1 MAGHSKFK
9 NIQYRKGAQ
18 DKKRAKQ
25 FAKIGREIQIAV
37 KIGGTDPESNPRLRL
52 AITNARSVN
61 MPKDNVDRAINK
73 NNTEASDYSEVRY
86 EGYGPFGTAFIV
98 EALTDNKNRTASE
111 IRSIFSKNGGNLG
124 ETGSVSFNFNKVG
137 EIQIKKEI
145 DDSALEDLLE
155 HGLEDYNTEDDVT
168 YLYSSFEE
176 LASFEKILVDKNFES
191 ALQGLELLHAL
202 VETYEDLI
210 ELIALPQKVN
220 SYQELKKWC
229 GGQFHH
235 YQSISKKH
243 SEVRNFEQLK
253 SFINSI
259 NFKKVI
265 K

>member
-25 FAKIGREIQIAV
+25 FAKIGREIQIAE

-145 DDSALEDLLE
+145 DDSALEDLLDY
-155 HGLEDYNTEDDVT
+155 GLEDYNTDDDVT

-176 LASFEKILVDKNFES
+176 LASFEKILVDKNFDIES
-191 ALQGLELLHAL
+191 ANIIWKPNLTVKIEKKEDLEKLIRLNEELEDNDDVQNSFSNLDFDSELL
-202 VETYEDLI
+202 E
-210 ELIALPQKVN
+210 VN
-220 SYQELKKWC
+220 
-229 GGQFHH
+229 
-235 YQSISKKH
+235 
-243 SEVRNFEQLK
+243 NA
-253 SFINSI
+253 
-259 NFKKVI
+259 
-265 K
+265 

>member
-61 MPKDNVDRAINK
+61 MPKDNVDRAIYK

-145 DDSALEDLLE
+145 DDSALEDLLD
-155 HGLEDYNTEDDVT
+155 HGLEDYNIDDDVT

-176 LASFEKILVDKNFES
+176 LASFEKILVDKNFDIES
-191 ALQGLELLHAL
+191 ANIIWKPNLTVKIEKKEDLDKLIKLNEELEDNDDVQNCFSNLDFDSELLEFNNA
-202 VETYEDLI
+202 
-210 ELIALPQKVN
+210 
-220 SYQELKKWC
+220 
-229 GGQFHH
+229 
-235 YQSISKKH
+235 
-243 SEVRNFEQLK
+243 
-253 SFINSI
+253 
-259 NFKKVI
+259 
-265 K
+265 

>member
-73 NNTEASDYSEVRY
+73 NNTDASDYSEVRY

-145 DDSALEDLLE
+145 DDSALEDLLDY
-155 HGLEDYNTEDDVT
+155 GLEDYNTDDDVT

-176 LASFEKILVDKNFES
+176 LASFEKILVDKKFDIKS
-191 ALQGLELLHAL
+191 ANIIWKPNLTVKIEKKEDLDKLIRLNEELEDNDDVQNCFSNLDFDSELL
-202 VETYEDLI
+202 E
-210 ELIALPQKVN
+210 VN
-220 SYQELKKWC
+220 
-229 GGQFHH
+229 
-235 YQSISKKH
+235 
-243 SEVRNFEQLK
+243 NA
-253 SFINSI
+253 
-259 NFKKVI
+259 
-265 K
+265 

>member
-98 EALTDNKNRTASE
+98 
-111 IRSIFSKNGGNLG
+111 
-124 ETGSVSFNFNKVG
+124 
-137 EIQIKKEI
+137 
-145 DDSALEDLLE
+145 
-155 HGLEDYNTEDDVT
+155 
-168 YLYSSFEE
+168 
-176 LASFEKILVDKNFES
+176 
-191 ALQGLELLHAL
+191 
-202 VETYEDLI
+202 
-210 ELIALPQKVN
+210 
-220 SYQELKKWC
+220 
-229 GGQFHH
+229 
-235 YQSISKKH
+235 
-243 SEVRNFEQLK
+243 
-253 SFINSI
+253 
-259 NFKKVI
+259 
-265 K
+265 

>member
-145 DDSALEDLLE
+145 DDSALEDLLDY
-155 HGLEDYNTEDDVT
+155 GLEDYNTDDDVT

-176 LASFEKILVDKNFES
+176 LASFEKILVDKNFDIES
-191 ALQGLELLHAL
+191 ANIIWKPNLTVKIEKK
-202 VETYEDLI
+202 EDLDK
-210 ELIALPQKVN
+210 LIRLN
-220 SYQELKKWC
+220 E
-229 GGQFHH
+229 
-235 YQSISKKH
+235 
-243 SEVRNFEQLK
+243 E
-253 SFINSI
+253 
-259 NFKKVI
+259 
-265 K
+265 

>member
-145 DDSALEDLLE
+145 DDSALEDLLD
-155 HGLEDYNTEDDVT
+155 HCLEDYNTDDDVT

-176 LASFEKILVDKNFES
+176 LASFEKILVDKNFDIES
-191 ALQGLELLHAL
+191 ANIIWKPNLTVKIENKEDLDKLIRLNEELEDNDDVQNCFSNLDFDSELL
-202 VETYEDLI
+202 E
-210 ELIALPQKVN
+210 VN
-220 SYQELKKWC
+220 
-229 GGQFHH
+229 
-235 YQSISKKH
+235 
-243 SEVRNFEQLK
+243 NA
-253 SFINSI
+253 
-259 NFKKVI
+259 
-265 K
+265 

>member
-18 DKKRAKQ
+18 DKKRAKL

-52 AITNARSVN
+52 AMTNARSVN

-73 NNTEASDYSEVRY
+73 NNSEVSDYSEVRY

-111 IRSIFSKNGGNLG
+111 IRSIFSNNGGNLG

-137 EIQIKKEI
+137 EIQVKKEI
-145 DDSALEDLLE
+145 DDSALEDLLD
-155 HGLEDYNTEDDVT
+155 HGLEDYNIDDDVT

-176 LASFEKILVDKNFES
+176 LASFEKILVDKKFDIDS
-191 ALQGLELLHAL
+191 ANIIWKPNLTVKIEKKEDLDKLIRLNEELEDNDDVQNCFSNLDFDSELL
-202 VETYEDLI
+202 E
-210 ELIALPQKVN
+210 VN
-220 SYQELKKWC
+220 
-229 GGQFHH
+229 
-235 YQSISKKH
+235 
-243 SEVRNFEQLK
+243 NA
-253 SFINSI
+253 
-259 NFKKVI
+259 
-265 K
+265 

>member
-145 DDSALEDLLE
+145 DDSALEDLLDY
-155 HGLEDYNTEDDVT
+155 GLEDYNTDDDVT

-176 LASFEKILVDKNFES
+176 LASFEKILVDKKFDIES
-191 ALQGLELLHAL
+191 ANIIWKPNLTVKIEKKEDLDKLIRLNEELEDKDDVKNCFSNLDFDSELL
-202 VETYEDLI
+202 E
-210 ELIALPQKVN
+210 VN
-220 SYQELKKWC
+220 
-229 GGQFHH
+229 
-235 YQSISKKH
+235 
-243 SEVRNFEQLK
+243 NA
-253 SFINSI
+253 
-259 NFKKVI
+259 
-265 K
+265 

>member
-137 EIQIKKEI
+137 EVQIKKEI
-145 DDSALEDLLE
+145 DDSALEDLLD
-155 HGLEDYNTEDDVT
+155 HGLEDYNLDDDVT

-176 LASFEKILVDKNFES
+176 LASFEKILVDKKFDIES
-191 ALQGLELLHAL
+191 ANIIWKPNLTVKIEKKEDLDKLIRLNEELEDNDDVQNCFSNLDFDSELL
-202 VETYEDLI
+202 E
-210 ELIALPQKVN
+210 VN
-220 SYQELKKWC
+220 
-229 GGQFHH
+229 
-235 YQSISKKH
+235 
-243 SEVRNFEQLK
+243 NA
-253 SFINSI
+253 
-259 NFKKVI
+259 
-265 K
+265 

>member
-145 DDSALEDLLE
+145 DDSALEDLLD
-155 HGLEDYNTEDDVT
+155 HGLVDYNIDDDVT

-176 LASFEKILVDKNFES
+176 LASFEKILVDKKFDIES
-191 ALQGLELLHAL
+191 ANIIWKPNLTVKIEKKEDLDKLIRLNEELEDNDDVQNCFSNLDFDHELL
-202 VETYEDLI
+202 
-210 ELIALPQKVN
+210 
-220 SYQELKKWC
+220 
-229 GGQFHH
+229 
-235 YQSISKKH
+235 
-243 SEVRNFEQLK
+243 EVYNA
-253 SFINSI
+253 
-259 NFKKVI
+259 
-265 K
+265 

>member
-145 DDSALEDLLE
+145 DDSALEDLLD
-155 HGLEDYNTEDDVT
+155 HGLVDYNIDDDVT

-176 LASFEKILVDKNFES
+176 LASFEKILVDKKFDIES
-191 ALQGLELLHAL
+191 ANIIWKPNLTVKIEKKEDLDKLIRLNEELEDNDDVQNCFSNLDFDSELL
-202 VETYEDLI
+202 E
-210 ELIALPQKVN
+210 VN
-220 SYQELKKWC
+220 
-229 GGQFHH
+229 
-235 YQSISKKH
+235 
-243 SEVRNFEQLK
+243 NA
-253 SFINSI
+253 
-259 NFKKVI
+259 
-265 K
+265 

>member
-145 DDSALEDLLE
+145 DDSALEDLLDY
-155 HGLEDYNTEDDVT
+155 GLEDYYTDDDVT

-176 LASFEKILVDKNFES
+176 LASFEKILVDKKFDIES
-191 ALQGLELLHAL
+191 ANIIWKPNLTVKIEKKEDLDKLIRLNEELEDNDDVQNCFSNLDFDSELL
-202 VETYEDLI
+202 E
-210 ELIALPQKVN
+210 VN
-220 SYQELKKWC
+220 
-229 GGQFHH
+229 
-235 YQSISKKH
+235 
-243 SEVRNFEQLK
+243 NA
-253 SFINSI
+253 
-259 NFKKVI
+259 
-265 K
+265 